1 MRSGAPAAP
10 LLALVRKEQTSDF
23 ISRATKE
30 ETMKKLYHFV
40 CKAEVFLA
48 ATCFVVSCALIFV
61 AAIARTVRH
70 PINWSQDMSLF
81 LFAWSVFLSADAA
94 LRADKL
100 VNIDLLVTHLHLK
113 ARTVL
118 NTIIYIIIFVF
129 LVLLFYNGI
138 KLSLFSRR
146 RVFQGIPGFSYSW
159 VMLSI
164 PVGSLLQMITV
175 ILKIKNLYVRNEN

>member
-1 MRSGAPAAP
+1 MR
-10 LLALVRKEQTSDF
+10 
-23 ISRATKE
+23 
-30 ETMKKLYHFV
+30 KLYHAL

-48 ATCFVVSCALIFV
+48 AACFSVSCCIIFS
-61 AAIARTVRH
+61 AAIARALKH
-70 PINWSQDMSLF
+70 PLNWSQDMSLF

-100 VNIDLLVTHLHLK
+100 VNIDLLASRWSFNTRKYV
-113 ARTVL
+113 RIFL
-118 NTIIYIIIFVF
+118 NLIILVF
-129 LVLLFYNGI
+129 LVLLFTNGI

-164 PVGSLLQMITV
+164 PVGSLLQIVT
-175 ILKIKNLYVRNEN
+175 IIGKLKSALLSKASHSEISDPNNPPPQSAAQEN